1 MLTVKLRYKAPDGNE
16 SRLIETPVQASM
28 EKAFDQATEDFQF
41 AAAVAAFGMK
51 LRSSPHAA
59 GISWQQIQKIA
70 RRNLGEDPGSYR
82 AEFLTLVEK
91 ARQLS
96 EPKSQR
102 EDQAE

>member
-1 MLTVKLRYKAPDGNE
+1 MRP
-16 SRLIETPVQASM
+16 ASL
-28 EKAFDQATEDFQF
+28 
-41 AAAVAAFGMK
+41 G
-51 LRSSPHAA
+51 R
-59 GISWQQIQKIA
+59 QIQKIA